1 MIEIIKALRIMSK
14 DIAEIK
20 QTLGDLNKKHNTQ
33 LKDIWIDAQDV
44 MQTLHI
50 SRRTLQALRDDGVI
64 PYSRI
69 KGKFYYKAADL
80 DLLLKGN
87 YDLKRKVKSCK

>member
-1 MIEIIKALRIMSK
+1 MMEIIKALRIISK

-20 QTLGDLNKKHNTQ
+20 QTLNDLNKKHNTQ

-50 SRRTLQALRDDGVI
+50 SRRTLQALRDNQI
-64 PYSRI
+64 LPYSRI

-80 DLLLKGN
+80 DSLLKGN
-87 YDLKRKVKSCK
+87 YKLQGKGKSWK